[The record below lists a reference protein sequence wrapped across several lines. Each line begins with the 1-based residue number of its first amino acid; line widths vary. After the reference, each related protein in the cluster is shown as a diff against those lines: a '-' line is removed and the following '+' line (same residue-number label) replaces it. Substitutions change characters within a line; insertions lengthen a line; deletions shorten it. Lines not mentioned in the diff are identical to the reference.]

1 MTDQTIAHNSTA
13 THPHV
18 VYWPRFPMS
27 EPRGLINTYD
37 AILDRVDD
45 TGFGQFHQADI
56 ALDTGQSQSTVGRH
70 YKRLRE
76 LGHLHPSRGHPEDI
90 TSVWVLGNPGH
101 TAPTN
106 CPVSDSDTPRGI

>member
-13 THPHV
+13 THPPT
-18 VYWPRFPMS
+18 VYFPRFTGS
-27 EPRGLINTYD
+27 DIILQTVYF

-56 ALDTGQSQSTVGRH
+56 ALDTGQSQGTVGRH

-76 LGHLHPSRGHPEDI
+76 LGHLHTYRGHPEDI